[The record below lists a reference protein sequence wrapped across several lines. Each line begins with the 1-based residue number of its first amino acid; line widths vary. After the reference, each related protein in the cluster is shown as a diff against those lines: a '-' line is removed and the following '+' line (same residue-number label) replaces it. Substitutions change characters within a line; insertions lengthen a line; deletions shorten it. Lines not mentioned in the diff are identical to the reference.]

1 MDINVSYFCDGEILK
16 ENLITVDM
24 QGGTTAE
31 VIVELLVNLMEEY
44 TIPLENID
52 NSGFLYID
60 SFVRV
65 VMNTAEISSYP
76 S

>member
-65 VMNTAEISSYP
+65 VMNTAEISS
-76 S
+76 

>member
-1 MDINVSYFCDGEILK
+1 M
-16 ENLITVDM
+16 
-24 QGGTTAE
+24 
-31 VIVELLVNLMEEY
+31 ELLVNLMEEY

>member
-1 MDINVSYFCDGEILK
+1 MDINVSFFCDGEILE
-16 ENLITVDM
+16 ENWITVDM

-65 VMNTAEISSYP
+65 VMNTAEISS
-76 S
+76 

>member
-1 MDINVSYFCDGEILK
+1 
-16 ENLITVDM
+16 M

-31 VIVELLVNLMEEY
+31 VIVELLANLLEEY

-76 S
+76 C